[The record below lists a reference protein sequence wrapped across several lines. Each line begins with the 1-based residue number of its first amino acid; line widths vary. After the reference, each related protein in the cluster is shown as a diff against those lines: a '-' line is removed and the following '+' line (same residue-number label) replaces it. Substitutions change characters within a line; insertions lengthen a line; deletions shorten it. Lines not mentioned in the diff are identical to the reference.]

1 MRRPVPGR
9 NSDFRMG
16 MGMAQEEYKVRLE
29 VFEGPLDLL
38 LYLIKKEELD
48 IHNIPIERV
57 TAQYIQYLDLMKML
71 DLNIAGEFL
80 VMAATLMMIKSRMLL
95 PVEERPEL
103 EEEEEDPRWDLVR
116 QLVEYKKFKDAAL
129 HLEALEVRR
138 EDIFGRAGAEA
149 VLAREAET
157 ALHNVG
163 LFDLISAFSD
173 ALKRV
178 KSEEL
183 QQIFAERFT
192 VTEKIETLV
201 DRLRREQRFCLSAM
215 FAGMQSRAEIACTFL
230 ALLELIRLA
239 QARAVQKKIHGEI
252 WIERGDGIVERVPP
266 LVEEAPP
273 PGETE

>member
-1 MRRPVPGR
+1 
-9 NSDFRMG
+9 
-16 MGMAQEEYKVRLE
+16 MAPEEYKVKLE

-48 IHNIPIERV
+48 IHNIPIERITSQYV
-57 TAQYIQYLDLMKML
+57 QYIELMQML

-129 HLEALEVRR
+129 HLEALEMRR
-138 EDIFGRAGAEA
+138 EDIFGRDGAEA
-149 VLAREAET
+149 VLGREPEM
-157 ALHNVG
+157 ALHDVG
-163 LFDLISAFSD
+163 LFDLISAFSE
-173 ALKRV
+173 ALKKV

-183 QQIFAERFT
+183 REIFAERFT
-192 VTEKIETLV
+192 VAEKIEQLG
-201 DRLRREQRFCLSAM
+201 DRLRREGRFSLSVM
-215 FAGMQSRAEIACTFL
+215 FSGMRSRHEIACTFL

-239 QARAVQKKIHGEI
+239 QARAVQRETYGEI
-252 WIERGDGIVERVPP
+252 WIEQAEGVVEMVPP
-266 LVEEAPP
+266 LVDEVPAP
-273 PGETE
+273 PGEGA